1 MYETVMES
9 DGVDV
14 TMLKGVG
21 DFEDVRWLQQCHL
34 FPGKADL
41 ETGDDRCQGRQCQTC
56 LMHINN
62 L

>member
-9 DGVDV
+9 DGADV

-34 FPGKADL
+34 FPERL
-41 ETGDDRCQGRQCQTC
+41 T
-56 LMHINN
+56 
-62 L
+62 